1 MNKRMFLELSK
12 AVDERVTVVIERF
25 NIAIEEF
32 ENNGQTTA
40 YVRLREEAR
49 KELFSSLIGNQRMLD
64 ALKEDYDELLNSVTI
79 FTMFKTV
86 RMLKWIA
93 KTYNYYLASNEVLL
107 ETARENNMVDEDE
120 IKVNTNDYELNE
132 QKKSVK

>member
-12 AVDERVTVVIERF
+12 AVDERVTVVIEKF

-64 ALKEDYDELLNSVTI
+64 ALKEDYDKLLNSVTI

-107 ETARENNMVDEDE
+107 ETARESNMVDEDE
-120 IKVNTNDYELNE
+120 IKVNTKDCELNE
-132 QKKSVK
+132 Q

>member
-12 AVDERVTVVIERF
+12 AVDERVTVVIEKF

-120 IKVNTNDYELNE
+120 IKVNANDYELNE
-132 QKKSVK
+132 Q

>member
-12 AVDERVTVVIERF
+12 AVDERVTVVIEKF

-40 YVRLREEAR
+40 YARLREEAR
-49 KELFSSLIGNQRMLD
+49 KELLSSLIGNQRMLD
-64 ALKEDYDELLNSVTI
+64 ALKEDYDKLLNSVTI

-107 ETARENNMVDEDE
+107 ETARESNMVDEDE
-120 IKVNTNDYELNE
+120 IKVNTKDCELNE
-132 QKKSVK
+132 Q

>member
-12 AVDERVTVVIERF
+12 AVDEKVTVVIEKF

-32 ENNGQTTA
+32 ENNGQTITYA
-40 YVRLREEAR
+40 RLREEAR
-49 KELFSSLIGNQRMLD
+49 KELLSSLIGNQRMLD
-64 ALKEDYDELLNSVTI
+64 ALKEDYDNLLNSVTI

-86 RMLKWIA
+86 RMLKWIT

-107 ETARENNMVDEDE
+107 ETARESNMVDEDE
-120 IKVNTNDYELNE
+120 IKVSANGYEFNE
-132 QKKSVK
+132 

>member
-12 AVDERVTVVIERF
+12 AVDERVTVVIEKF

-40 YVRLREEAR
+40 YARLREEAR
-49 KELFSSLIGNQRMLD
+49 KELLSSLIGNQRMLD

-132 QKKSVK
+132 Q

>member
-12 AVDERVTVVIERF
+12 AVDERVTVVIEKF

-40 YVRLREEAR
+40 YARLREEAR
-49 KELFSSLIGNQRMLD
+49 KELLSSLIGNQRILD
-64 ALKEDYDELLNSVTI
+64 GLKEDYDNLLNSVTI

-107 ETARENNMVDEDE
+107 ETARESNMVDEDE
-120 IKVNTNDYELNE
+120 IKVNTKDCEINE
-132 QKKSVK
+132 Q